1 MSDAGSRKRKYNRFQ
16 VGAFMALQKK
26 KRGQKV
32 KETEKIRNQ
41 DLELKAMKLEI
52 AEKTTVLRA
61 REAKLRRLET
71 MVL

>member
-1 MSDAGSRKRKYNRFQ
+1 
-16 VGAFMALQKK
+16 MALQKK